1 MFYTLLSNS
10 QLFQNLKNGPNLSKS
25 KIKSSYEEMFIKE
38 EDDFVKEIS
47 SHE

>member
-10 QLFQNLKNGPNLSKS
+10 QLFQNLKNGPNLSK

-38 EDDFVKEIS
+38 EDDFVEEIS